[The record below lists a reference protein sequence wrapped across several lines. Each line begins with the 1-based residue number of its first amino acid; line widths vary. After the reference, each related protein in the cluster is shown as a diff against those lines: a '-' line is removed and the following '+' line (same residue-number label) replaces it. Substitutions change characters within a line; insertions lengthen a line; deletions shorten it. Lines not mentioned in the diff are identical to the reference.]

1 LGILLAHW
9 DPKSLKEEE
18 EREVTLS
25 STKLMQLLRLFG
37 SFTSALFAQLSLT
50 RDVAKPSS
58 KGSSTIEFPDM
69 SRDFSRAR
77 LWRNTQNKIKQTS

>member
-1 LGILLAHW
+1 MLICKWLGILLAHW

-37 SFTSALFAQLSLT
+37 SFTSALFAQLSLPIPNQ
-50 RDVAKPSS
+50 K
-58 KGSSTIEFPDM
+58 
-69 SRDFSRAR
+69 
-77 LWRNTQNKIKQTS
+77 TQDY

>member
-1 LGILLAHW
+1 MLIFKWLQILLAHW

-37 SFTSALFAQLSLT
+37 SFASALFAQLSLPIPNQ
-50 RDVAKPSS
+50 K
-58 KGSSTIEFPDM
+58 
-69 SRDFSRAR
+69 
-77 LWRNTQNKIKQTS
+77 TQDY